1 MQPVPRPAASPA
13 AAHRHRAPVLT
24 CCVLLPTAALSV
36 VGLVVP
42 AVERALRRDG
52 AAIGH
57 GQAWRLAT
65 GLLVQDGGVAGT
77 VLNLLGLAI
86 IGVLAERLLSRP
98 RWAIGYAGG
107 AVAGELAGWAGWQ
120 PVGAGN
126 SVAVCGLS
134 AVLAVALWRDAR
146 RRDRPG
152 SDRAGND
159 RPGNDRAGP
168 RWPAAAGAAAVIT
181 WSTLL
186 TVTEW
191 TSSVIIV
198 AGTVAALSVVINL
211 TARAGGG
218 RLGLLAAPAVALAA
232 AALLAAADIHG
243 AALAAG
249 LILGIALAS
258 IPRRTIRPAK
268 SGTPGRG

>member
-1 MQPVPRPAASPA
+1 MQPAPRPAASPA
-13 AAHRHRAPVLT
+13 AADRHRAPVLT
-24 CCVLLPTAALSV
+24 FCVLLPTGALSV
-36 VGLVVP
+36 AGLAVP

-98 RWAIGYAGG
+98 HWAIGYAGG

-146 RRDRPG
+146 RRDHSG
-152 SDRAGND
+152 HD
-159 RPGNDRAGP
+159 RPGP

-181 WSTLL
+181 WSALL
-186 TVTEW
+186 AVTGW
-191 TSSVIIV
+191 TSSVIII
-198 AGTVAALSVVINL
+198 AGIVAALSVVINL

-232 AALLAAADIHG
+232 AALVAAADIHG

-249 LILGIALAS
+249 LILGIALAGVS
-258 IPRRTIRPAK
+258 RRTIRPAK